1 MGLLVEFDLV
11 KDFGFMTETPKM
23 KIPIDYEEGMTTFET
38 VFMDT
43 IDDLCPVDTGF
54 LHDSIQVET
63 DDTSIKAWTD
73 CEYAQYVEYG
83 TWKQSAQP
91 YFQPALEEALN
102 EAMQPWQDAM
112 EEAMEEEQEELQE
125 RLEQEQAEAAQ
136 DDDDFEGGGN
146 LFGGGITTMIAILI
160 ATAIVENIKQMFNFD
175 DVRDYGKSSKGDKD
189 MGDLGMKIFIPKIT
203 IT

>member
-11 KDFGFMTETPKM
+11 KDFGFMTETPEM
-23 KIPIDYEEGMTTFET
+23 KIPIDYEDGMTEFET
-38 VFMDT
+38 IFMDT

-83 TWKQSAQP
+83 TWKQKAQP

-102 EAMQPWQDAM
+102 GAMSSWQDAI
-112 EEAMEEEQEELQE
+112 EEAMEEEQEELEE
-125 RLEQEQAEAAQ
+125 RLEQEQAEQ
-136 DDDDFEGGGN
+136 DDDDFEGGVN
-146 LFGGGITTMIAILI
+146 LFGGGITTIIAII
-160 ATAIVENIKQMFNFD
+160 TATVIVENIKQMFNFD
-175 DVRDYGKSSKGDKD
+175 DVRDYGKSSKGDKG